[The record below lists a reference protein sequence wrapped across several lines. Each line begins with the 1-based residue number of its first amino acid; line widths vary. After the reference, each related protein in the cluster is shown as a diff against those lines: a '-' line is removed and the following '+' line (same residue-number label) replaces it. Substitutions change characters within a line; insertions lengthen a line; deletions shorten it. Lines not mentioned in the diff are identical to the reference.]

1 MTRRGVNPRIVS
13 AAVMVKTTPPG
24 AGSRLLRVVERNPIC
39 DACVREVGAAR
50 LAVTG
55 PFAEDD
61 LGVAC
66 YHSKVGAVELLL
78 TISSTMLASTWWW
91 T

>member
-1 MTRRGVNPRIVS
+1 M
-13 AAVMVKTTPPG
+13 AYLFAQ
-24 AGSRLLRVVERNPIC
+24 RV
-39 DACVREVGAAR
+39 R

-55 PFAEDD
+55 PFAADD

-78 TISSTMLASTWWW
+78 NHLVDPPASTSWW